1 MKRPILVV
9 ITLLTLLNITAVVLA
24 APVAAP
30 AAQGPKPVITQPEP
44 DAAVRGVVQIVGS
57 ATHPQF
63 QRYELYYA
71 PFPVPSDNA
80 WIFIGDAHFQQQPA
94 GLLGTWA
101 TGGLPDGAYALK
113 VRVVRADGN
122 YQDSDPRRVL
132 VANRRPVESPTPA
145 VTREQPTD
153 APPPLLPT
161 ATIVT
166 APTVQAPRAAI
177 TPTLAAK
184 TTPTPMLGEVRPTAT
199 PASSSLLDVTRLTE
213 TAKTTATYTVGL
225 FVAVGAFFAL
235 KAVLAWLWHKIRP

>member
-1 MKRPILVV
+1 MKRPITVV
-9 ITLLTLLNITAVVLA
+9 ITLLILLNITAVIF
-24 APVAAP
+24 AAP
-30 AAQGPKPVITQPEP
+30 AAQGPKPIITQPEP

-113 VRVVRADGN
+113 VRVVRQDGN
-122 YQDSDPRRVL
+122 YTDSDPRRVL

-145 VTREQPTD
+145 ITRELPTD
-153 APPPLLPT
+153 APTPLPPT
-161 ATIVT
+161 ATIVVA
-166 APTVQAPRAAI
+166 APTVLAPRAAI
-177 TPTLAAK
+177 TQTQSAR
-184 TTPTPMLGEVRPTAT
+184 TNRTPMLGEARPTAT
-199 PASSSLLDVTRLTE
+199 PASSLLNVDRLTD

-225 FVAVGAFFAL
+225 FVAVGAFFAV